1 MRWNWI
7 LLGAAAAA
15 LAAAG
20 GCAVGPDYHPPAPAA
35 VPATWQALPG
45 GGVTDR
51 QIGTAEWWKGFGDP
65 MLNSLVGRALASNPD
80 LRAVEARLRQSRAV
94 REMSAAGLRP
104 TLDASGSYAKEKISR
119 NQPLFGALSLP
130 PNFPYKYS
138 VYQAGF
144 DASWEI
150 DIFGAKRR
158 ALEAATADWESAAEA
173 RNDAVVS
180 LEAEVARDYVELR
193 GSQRRLE
200 VARRNVAS
208 QQQTLELTRARFE
221 AGLASELDPT
231 RAASLLAGLQAAVPA
246 QEAAVTQAMYGLA
259 ALLGREPGALVAE
272 LSPPSPIPPVPPDVP
287 VGLPADLLRR
297 RPDVRRAERQLAAAT
312 ARIGQAKA
320 DWFPRLSLN
329 GDAGLESVSVEKWFE
344 PNSLF
349 LSLGPSLQWRAL
361 DFGRV
366 KAEVAAQTAAQEGA
380 LAAYEE
386 AVVAALRDAEDALV
400 AYARGENRREAL
412 ARELAEDRRAVAMA
426 DGLYAEGQVN
436 FLSVLDARRSLYQAE
451 DQVAACDQA
460 VSIDLIAL
468 FKALGGG
475 WEK

>member
-1 MRWNWI
+1 MRCNRI
-7 LLGAAAAA
+7 LPGAAAAA
-15 LAAAG
+15 LFAAA
-20 GCAVGPDYHPPAPAA
+20 GCAVGPDYHRPAPAA
-35 VPATWQALPG
+35 APAAWQATPG
-45 GGVTDR
+45 GGETDR
-51 QIGTAEWWKGFGDP
+51 PIETAEWWKEFGDP
-65 MLNSLVGRALASNPD
+65 TLNSLVGRALASNLD
-80 LRAVEARLRQSRAV
+80 LRAVEARLRQARAV
-94 REMSAAGLRP
+94 RELSAAALRP

-119 NQPLFGALSLP
+119 NQPLFGALPLP
-130 PNFPYKYS
+130 PNFPYEYS

-158 ALEAATADWESAAEA
+158 ALEAATADWESASEA

-180 LEAEVARDYVELR
+180 LEAEVARDYIELR

-200 VARRNVAS
+200 IARGNAAS
-208 QQQTLELTRARFE
+208 QQQALKLTRARFE
-221 AGLASELDPT
+221 AGLTSEIDPT
-231 RAASLLAGLQAAVPA
+231 RAASLLAGLQATVPA
-246 QEAAVTQAMYGLA
+246 EEAAVAQAMYGLA
-259 ALLGREPGALVAE
+259 ALLGSEPGALVAE
-272 LSPPSPIPPVPPDVP
+272 LSTPSPIPPVPPEVP

-329 GDAGLESVSVEKWFE
+329 GDAGMESVSVGKWFE
-344 PNSLF
+344 PGSLF
-349 LSLGPSLQWRAL
+349 WSLGPTLQWRAL

-366 KAEVAAQTAAQEGA
+366 RAEVAAQTAAQEGA
-380 LAAYEE
+380 LADYQK

-400 AYARGENRREAL
+400 AYARQENSREAL
-412 ARELAEDRRAVAMA
+412 ARELAEDRRSVAMA
-426 DGLYAEGQVN
+426 DSLYADGQVN

-451 DQVAACDQA
+451 DQVAASDQA
-460 VSIDLIAL
+460 VSLDLVAL